1 MLGLKRV
8 KEVRSGHEI
17 GELNSR
23 LAPSAARRRDRRA
36 EEAKRTRRLALHDL
50 NLRYLKPHL
59 RLILMLLLR
68 TCRTVLWTRV
78 YHARR
83 LIVRAD
89 RSRVLALHR

>member
-1 MLGLKRV
+1 M

-17 GELNSR
+17 GELDSR
-23 LAPSAARRRDRRA
+23 LSPSAARRRDRRA
-36 EEAKRTRRLALHDL
+36 EKAKRTRRLALHDL

-59 RLILMLLLR
+59 IRLILMLLLR
-68 TCRTVLWTRV
+68 TCRTVVLWTRV

-89 RSRVLALHR
+89 RTRVLALHR